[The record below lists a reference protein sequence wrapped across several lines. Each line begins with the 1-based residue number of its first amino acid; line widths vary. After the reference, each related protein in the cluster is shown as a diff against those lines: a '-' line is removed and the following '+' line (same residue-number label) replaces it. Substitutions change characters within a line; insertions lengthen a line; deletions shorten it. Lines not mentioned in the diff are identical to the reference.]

1 MLPLTSKTCTK
12 ISRNFLIGSFFFVIL
27 MVVNWFS
34 QIHGFYPF
42 RNLSTVSLA
51 VIYYLC
57 CLLSGLS
64 LIFSTGA
71 HSKALKKWATFV
83 HFGYVYCIVLVFLGF
98 VGIKRYD
105 FFIVL
110 LAYLLLSIRLLKK
123 NTSNQKKIAI
133 VCLGIPMLFST
144 GFFLKINYDLLT
156 SGTSWELIG
165 YVILLSLSGL
175 IGLILSV
182 NLNNKNKKVKWML
195 LGVNY
200 IFAAYFH
207 IVIWIL
213 GL

>member
-83 HFGYVYCIVLVFLGF
+83 HFGYVYWIVLFLSALLVFKDMIF
-98 VGIKRYD
+98 
-105 FFIVL
+105 L
-110 LAYLLLSIRLLKK
+110 LR
-123 NTSNQKKIAI
+123 
-133 VCLGIPMLFST
+133 
-144 GFFLKINYDLLT
+144 
-156 SGTSWELIG
+156 
-165 YVILLSLSGL
+165 
-175 IGLILSV
+175 
-182 NLNNKNKKVKWML
+182 
-195 LGVNY
+195 
-200 IFAAYFH
+200 
-207 IVIWIL
+207 
-213 GL
+213 